1 MASVTRRVAAISLQ
15 LALCAALAACGKG
28 GHLVEASPSTGT
40 SSAKASQPGAAAAP
54 APKAAPPSS
63 PALAR
68 ARAFASAVNLQAADL
83 PGFSISSEHKHKR
96 GGESEQRLERELHAC
111 AGSALAHA
119 GSSASLAEG
128 GSSTFE
134 RKGGIASESVSSS
147 VTVERSPAAA
157 AKLLEALRN
166 THLRGCLAH
175 AFGGLLHD
183 QHIPG
188 ATIGP
193 ATIKFGSP
201 PAPGMTGGFG
211 LRVRTTIVT
220 HGIPI
225 PFYLDVLGFVD
236 GPAEVS
242 FLAIS
247 LPAPLPAAIEEH
259 LFSVLEERARTHS
272 A

>member
-1 MASVTRRVAAISLQ
+1 MTLRAAALPLL
-15 LALCAALAACGKG
+15 LALCVALAACGKG
-28 GHLVEASPSTGT
+28 GHVVETSAGT
-40 SSAKASQPGAAAAP
+40 STSSTEAGHASARPS
-54 APKAAPPSS
+54 PKAAPAGS
-63 PALAR
+63 PAVAR

-83 PGFSISSEHKHKR
+83 PGFTVAGERKHKH
-96 GGESEQRLERELHAC
+96 GNGSEQRLERELHAC
-111 AGSALAHA
+111 AGDALAH
-119 GSSASLAEG
+119 SSSNASLAEA

-134 RKGGIASESVSSS
+134 RKGGIASQTISSS

-166 THLRGCLAH
+166 TRLRGCLGH
-175 AFGGLLHD
+175 AFEGLLHT
-183 QHIPG
+183 QRIPG

-211 LRVRTTIVT
+211 LRVRTTLVVRR
-220 HGIPI
+220 IPI

-247 LPAPLPAAIEEH
+247 IPAPLPAQLEEH
-259 LFSVLEERARTHS
+259 LFSVLEERARAHS